1 MAYAATGQSPFG
13 TGPTGAIFYRIMH
26 ETPDVSGVP
35 EQLRAIVEGALL
47 KNPAE
52 RPTAQDLLARA
63 AAPITTSDDG
73 AEVKTQTALARNWL
87 PPARDLLAPAPS
99 RPRRPHRLLAL
110 SAATAVAIIRSATL
124 PRGLRP
130 ATMTAGRLAGR

>member
-52 RPTAQDLLARA
+52 RPTAQDLLAR
-63 AAPITTSDDG
+63 
-73 AEVKTQTALARNWL
+73 NWL
-87 PPARDLLAPAPS
+87 PRRATSPLQPRRGQGVHTDCSPCRPPPAREHPELQVTHNHRA
-99 RPRRPHRLLAL
+99 RTRCIPHRRANDNDTHRIAKV
-110 SAATAVAIIRSATL
+110 AARELTR
-124 PRGLRP
+124 
-130 ATMTAGRLAGR
+130 

>member
-13 TGPTGAIFYRIMH
+13 TSPTDAIFYRIMH
-26 ETPDVSGVP
+26 ETPDVSGVS
-35 EQLRAIVEGALL
+35 EQLRPIVEGALL

-73 AEVKTQTALARNWL
+73 AEVKTQAALARNWL
-87 PPARDLLAPAPS
+87 PRRATSPPQ
-99 RPRRPHRLLAL
+99 PRRGQVVRTGCSPCRPPL
-110 SAATAVAIIRSATL
+110 RS
-124 PRGLRP
+124 
-130 ATMTAGRLAGR
+130 